1 MILLTILVALTA
13 AILFLPTLSDLL
25 SLLKVVVRPARSRG
39 APPASLPRFLV
50 VVPAHNEELLIG
62 SCVRSL
68 LGMDYPADHRRVVVV
83 ADNCTDRTA
92 ALVREA
98 GAECLERHDLE
109 NRGKPHALAWAFG
122 QLPLEE
128 YDAVLI
134 VDADTLVEP
143 AFARTLARHAP
154 LADRAIQGVHGV
166 RNADDSPMTLMAAVL
181 ATALYR
187 FMYPLRSKAGLSVP
201 LTGNG
206 MCIGTAIL
214 RERGWRAFSIAE
226 DTELYVDLTR
236 GGYRVEVEPD
246 AIVRSQAAR
255 ELKQSEA
262 QRTRWR
268 AGRLAILRRL
278 GPEVLFGRGLG
289 VHQRLDMLGELLL
302 PGPLVHLG
310 LVVILW
316 KLLAIARPPAAW
328 VLVGVLALPIL
339 RMVIYTALAIPRQPA
354 PGRTMKAFLYL
365 PVYLVWRM
373 ATELKALNMDGD
385 SGWVRT
391 DRHEA
396 GEDESGEAP
405 LVGTAPGGP
414 IPLRPEPGIPPLE
427 GHRGPPPADPPGPG

>member
-1 MILLTILVALTA
+1 MIILTILVAVLA

-25 SLLKVVVRPARSRG
+25 SLLRVMVLPGRGKRG
-39 APPASLPRFLV
+39 APDRLPRFLV
-50 VVPAHNEELLIG
+50 VVPAHNEELLIE

-83 ADNCTDRTA
+83 ADNCSDRTA
-92 ALVREA
+92 ELVRGA
-98 GAECLERHDLE
+98 GGECLERHDLE
-109 NRGKPHALAWAFG
+109 KRGKPHALAWAFEE
-122 QLPLEE
+122 LPLAE

-134 VDADTLVEP
+134 VDADTLVDP

-166 RNADDSPMTLMAAVL
+166 RNADESPMTLMAAVL
-181 ATALYR
+181 STALYR
-187 FMYPLRSKAGLSVP
+187 FIYPLRSRAGLSVP

-206 MCIGTAIL
+206 MCIGTTIL

-236 GGYRVEVEPD
+236 GGYQVEVEPD

-255 ELKQSEA
+255 ELQQSEA

-268 AGRLAILRRL
+268 AGRIAILRRL
-278 GPEVLFGRGLG
+278 GPEVFFGRGLG
-289 VHQRLDMLGELLL
+289 FHQRLDMLGELLL

-310 LVVILW
+310 LVVILLA
-316 KLLAIARPPAAW
+316 LLAVTTPPAA
-328 VLVGVLALPIL
+328 LILA
-339 RMVIYTALAIPRQPA
+339 VVLAIPMVRMGLYTLFAIPLQPSPA
-354 PGRTMKAFLYL
+354 RTVKAFLYL

-373 ATELKALNMDGD
+373 ATELKALKMDGD
-385 SGWVRT
+385 TEWVRT

-396 GEDESGEAP
+396 EDREMP
-405 LVGTAPGGP
+405 VTA
-414 IPLRPEPGIPPLE
+414 EP
-427 GHRGPPPADPPGPG
+427 RPPAP

>member
-1 MILLTILVALTA
+1 MIIVSILVALVA

-25 SLLKVVVRPARSRG
+25 SLLRVVLLPGRKKGSAG
-39 APPASLPRFLV
+39 GELPRFLV
-50 VVPAHNEELLIG
+50 VVPAHNEELLIE

-68 LGMDYPADHRRVVVV
+68 LGMDYPADRRRVVVV

-92 ALVREA
+92 ELVRTT
-98 GAECLERHDLE
+98 GGECLERHDLE

-134 VDADTLVEP
+134 VDADTLVDP

-154 LADRAIQGVHGV
+154 LANRAVQGVHGV
-166 RNADDSPMTLMAAVL
+166 RNVDESPMTLMAAVL
-181 ATALYR
+181 STALYR
-187 FMYPLRSKAGLSVP
+187 FIYPLRSRAGLSVP

-206 MCIGTAIL
+206 MCIGTTIL

-236 GGYRVEVEPD
+236 AGYQVEVEPD

-255 ELKQSEA
+255 ELQQSEA

-268 AGRLAILRRL
+268 AGRIAILRRL
-278 GPEVLFGRGLG
+278 GPEVLLGRGLG

-302 PGPLVHLG
+302 PGPLVHFG
-310 LVVILW
+310 LVLILW
-316 KLLAIARPPAAW
+316 
-328 VLVGVLALPIL
+328 GVLALTTPPGALVLAAALGIPVL
-339 RMVIYTALAIPRQPA
+339 RMGLYTLLAIPAQPS
-354 PGRTMKAFLYL
+354 PGRTVKAFLYL

-373 ATELKALNMDGD
+373 ATELKALKMDGD
-385 SGWVRT
+385 TEWVRT

-396 GEDESGEAP
+396 EDREQPVA
-405 LVGTAPGGP
+405 A
-414 IPLRPEPGIPPLE
+414 EP
-427 GHRGPPPADPPGPG
+427 RPPAP